1 MNSAKS
7 ARKSARSECN
17 LRGVREI
24 FSTLRENLDQVLG
37 GLDDGLLLFSL
48 DGRAVMVSPAVERFL
63 SMPADQLLGRR
74 AEDIFP
80 PDHPVREAIK
90 LIDGEFEPVG
100 VGRGY
105 SGRAG
110 FAGAARRV

>member
-1 MNSAKS
+1 M
-7 ARKSARSECN
+7 
-17 LRGVREI
+17 
-24 FSTLRENLDQVLG
+24 RENLDQVLG

-90 LIDGEFEPVG
+90 LLDGEFEPV
-100 VGRGY
+100 
-105 SGRAG
+105 
-110 FAGAARRV
+110 ARRKWFWRGRTARRGAWA